1 MKYILGLV
9 IITVALQA
17 NEYYAKIQ
25 AINEY
30 KIKASISGKVIFSD
44 TKKEST
50 HVNNA
55 IIIKID
61 DKINKIDL
69 KQTKNKI
76 SNLRQVLNIHKQT
89 LKSFNRV
96 SSKSRF
102 DKDKQKIVI
111 LNTKATLNDLQTK
124 LLTLKENIKNKNISV
139 NNLYINQIFVK
150 KGDYVNPGTLLIS
163 AYDLSKGKIEIF
175 VSKEDLINIK
185 EKTILIDDKKEDIKI
200 NKIYKTTDS
209 KHLSSYKVELII
221 PKVEQFSKLVKV
233 SIK

>member
-185 EKTILIDDKKEDIKI
+185 EKTILIDGKEENIKI

-221 PKVEQFSKLVKV
+221 PKVEQFSKLIKV